1 MRIRFYKIKALFL
14 KDLNLSLKNK
24 NVMAV
29 LILPILFG
37 VLFNFLLF
45 DQLQDHLYIMN
56 MCQNLILATIPL
68 SVQSSMIAEE
78 KEKNTMRTL
87 MLSDLSGLEFLL
99 SKSMVSFLYILVL
112 STINF
117 FLCDINVELLPA
129 FLLLSL
135 LAGIAII
142 FFGSMVG
149 ILAKDQA
156 SASTLSTPFML
167 ILYLPAVFAGFNDIM
182 AMIGKCMPTYALQVM
197 FQNVQNH
204 VDLFCMENLI
214 CLGTMLVWI
223 IVGILLFQIAYKKNQ
238 RDN

>member
-1 MRIRFYKIKALFL
+1 MRLRFYKIKALFL
-14 KDLNLSLKNK
+14 KDFNLSLKNK
-24 NVMAV
+24 NVMAM
-29 LILPILFG
+29 LLLPILFG
-37 VLFNFLLF
+37 VLFNYLLF
-45 DQLQDHLYIMN
+45 DQLQDHLYILN

-87 MLSDLSGLEFLL
+87 MLSDVSGLEFLL
-99 SKSMVSFLYILVL
+99 SKSLVSFLYILVM

-117 FLCDINVELLPA
+117 FLCEMNAELLPA
-129 FLLLSL
+129 FLGLSL

-167 ILYLPAVFAGFNDIM
+167 ILYLPAMFATFNDIM
-182 AMIGKCMPTYALQVM
+182 ALIGKCMPTYALQLM
-197 FQNVQNH
+197 FENVQNN
-204 VDLFCMENLI
+204 VDFFCMDNLI
-214 CLGTMLVWI
+214 CLATMLFWI
-223 IVGILLFQIAYKKNQ
+223 VAGIVLFQMAYKKNQ